1 MSSEEKKQPKKKAK
15 WRRRL
20 KWVIYLVAIYSVI
33 SFIYSLIPETA
44 LEVNFLQE
52 KKIALQGPLLAG
64 FAKSEITPPAHL
76 WEKLNIYGQ
85 KPPIS
90 GVHDRIFARA
100 LVVSSPES
108 RERIAIVSCDLLIIT
123 KDLKEAVLKKLE
135 GKVNGE
141 TELLLAAT
149 HTHTTIGNYWD
160 NNIGQR
166 VLGKYSP
173 EFSSFLAERIA
184 YVVAQA
190 GENAQP
196 AQMAY
201 VKEEVHGLSKSRRAR
216 DPASGERSPID
227 RELAVIKFASAE
239 QEALGYIISFP
250 AHPVTLY
257 RRTQGKISG
266 DYPGFLANSVEEE
279 GGVAIFLSGAL
290 GGVRS
295 TAPGPNDEYK
305 GEKEPFA
312 KALKQADLLTQEV
325 RRLYQNLE
333 TRPVSSAVSLSATIE
348 LPAADIHFLPEER
361 PFTGLR
367 FYGAIPA
374 KIFSLLA
381 DYFVLPDETE
391 LQMVKIDDI
400 IFLATPADLSNAV
413 GRELKETLSG
423 FVLPLSHCNDY
434 ALGYVPS
441 RAEYDMGGVFSG
453 SAAYE
458 RFMDFYGK
466 RTAPFLIQAFLKMQ
480 IRLDS
485 SSAD

>member
-1 MSSEEKKQPKKKAK
+1 MSSEKEKKTKKKSK
-15 WRRRL
+15 WRRRA
-20 KWVIYLVAIYSVI
+20 KWLIYLVAIYSVI
-33 SFIYSLIPETA
+33 SFIYSLIPETK
-44 LEVNFLQE
+44 LEVNFLQQE
-52 KKIALQGPLLAG
+52 KSILSGPLVAG

-76 WEKLNIYGQ
+76 WDKLNIYGQ

-100 LVVSSPES
+100 LVLSSAES
-108 RERIAIVSCDLLIIT
+108 RARIAIVSCDLLIIT
-123 KDLKEAVLKKLE
+123 KDLKETILKNLE
-135 GKVNGE
+135 STVNGE
-141 TELLLAAT
+141 IELLLAAT
-149 HTHTTIGNYWD
+149 HTHTTMGNYWE
-160 NNIGQR
+160 NKIGRR

-173 EFSSFLAERIA
+173 EFFSFLAERIA
-184 YVVAQA
+184 SVVEQA
-190 GENAQP
+190 AENVQP

-201 VKEEVHGLSKSRRAR
+201 VKKEVRGLSKSRRAR

-227 RELAVIKFASAE
+227 RELAVIKFTSSE
-239 QEALGYIISFP
+239 QKTLGYILSFS
-250 AHPVTLY
+250 AHPTTLF

-266 DYPGFLANSVEEE
+266 DYPGFLANSLEEE
-279 GGVAIFLSGAL
+279 GGVAVFLSGAL

-295 TAPGPNDEYK
+295 TAPGPTDEYK

-325 RRLYQNLE
+325 RRLSQNLE
-333 TRPVSSAVSLSATIE
+333 ARPISSAAALSATIE
-348 LPAADIHFLPEER
+348 LPPADIHFLPEER

-381 DYFVLPDETE
+381 DCFFLPDETE
-391 LQMVKIDDI
+391 LQIVKIGDV
-400 IFLATPADLSNAV
+400 IFLATPGDLSNAA
-413 GRELKETLSG
+413 GRELKETLGG
-423 FVLPLSHCNDY
+423 FVLPLAQCNDY

-441 RAEYDMGGVFSG
+441 RAEYDMGGVFHG

-466 RTAPFLIQAFLKMQ
+466 RTAPFLIQAFLKMKKN
-480 IRLDS
+480 LGS
-485 SSAD
+485 